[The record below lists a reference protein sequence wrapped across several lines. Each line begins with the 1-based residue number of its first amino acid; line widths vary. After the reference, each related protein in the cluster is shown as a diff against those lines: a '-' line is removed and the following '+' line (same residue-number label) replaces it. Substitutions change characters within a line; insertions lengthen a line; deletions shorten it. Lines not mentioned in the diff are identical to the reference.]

1 MPSIAPRPIFTCGI
15 RMASGLII
23 VVDDDPSFRKLYSDF
38 LTVHGYTVLTAKS
51 GAEVMKFLLNCT
63 PKVLILDI
71 SMPVMD
77 GIETCKK
84 IRRMHGNEI
93 PIVFL
98 TSFTDVD
105 KLRQC
110 MHAGG
115 DDYMIKSDRLDSILE
130 RIRFWS
136 AAPNRHEARLRRSE
150 VVQEVDNAIIR
161 IDQAA
166 NESNGNDR
174 KVDKMSRLMAT
185 AQSLADNANLKGADN
200 KLYVVGY
207 AAGIVSHWAD
217 TQLGVKSRYMD
228 YFRAALSGS
237 YLLKRQDINQAIEHF
252 DRISTEPVFLMARD
266 RATIDCRETKV
277 IEEDVM
283 IMEGDSAY
291 FTAVGRT

>member
-38 LTVHGYTVLTAKS
+38 LTVTGYTVLTAKS

-93 PIVFL
+93 PIVFM

-105 KLRQC
+105 NLRQC

-115 DDYMIKSDRLDSILE
+115 DDYMIKSDRLDCILE
-130 RIRFWS
+130 RFRFWS

-174 KVDKMSRLMAT
+174 KVDNMSRLMAT
-185 AQSLADNANLKGADN
+185 AQSLADKANLKGADN

-207 AAGIVSHWAD
+207 AAGIVCHWAD

-237 YLLKRQDINQAIEHF
+237 YLLKRQDINQAVEHF
-252 DRISTEPVFLMARD
+252 DEISMEPVFLMARD

-291 FTAVGRT
+291 YTAVGRT

>member
-38 LTVHGYTVLTAKS
+38 LTAHGYTVLTAKS

-115 DDYMIKSDRLDSILE
+115 DDYMIKSDRLDCILE

-185 AQSLADNANLKGADN
+185 AQSLADKANLKGADN

-237 YLLKRQDINQAIEHF
+237 YLLKRQDINQAVEHF
-252 DRISTEPVFLMARD
+252 DEISMEPVFLMARD
-266 RATIDCRETKV
+266 RATIDCRENKV

-291 FTAVGRT
+291 YTALGRT